1 SVAEMFGTMRF
12 MIIPNRSL
20 MTGQINRSA
29 VNFGRAGLH
38 GPVSLR
44 GAVRVRFGSK
54 ADMCI
59 ALAYVRFTPNSDV
72 DCVFRHVCFSGH
84 NALHMP
90 AFARRGIHGVPPAA
104 VGLSRFADAQ
114 FLSVTRFDPE
124 PTREN

>member
-1 SVAEMFGTMRF
+1 MFGTMRF

-44 GAVRVRFGSK
+44 GALKVRFGSK
-54 ADMCI
+54 GRH
-59 ALAYVRFTPNSDV
+59 VRCKTY
-72 DCVFRHVCFSGH
+72 VCFSGH

-114 FLSVTRFDPE
+114 FLSVTRFYPE